1 MQIKRMFAI
10 FGATGSLRTAARFT
24 LPTRG
29 PRAWG
34 RDEYAARR
42 REFARL
48 FARLFE
54 RLFEAEQHEAQVGFF
69 QKAMLAVKLRGA

>member
-48 FARLFE
+48 FE